1 MKLTQQPCPNCHHL
15 TEKDKL
21 TGPTCGVTKK
31 LTADQVWS
39 LGVATIA
46 RTYPTG
52 TIQKRF

>member
-15 TEKDKL
+15 TAKDKL
-21 TGPTCGVTKK
+21 TCPTCGVTKK

-39 LGVATIA
+39 LGVANIA

-52 TIQKRF
+52 TVQKRF